1 MKDETGPPATPVTQG
16 FPENRQVFVYDT
28 TLRDGSQSEDVQFT
42 LEDKIRVAECL
53 DRLGIDYIE
62 GGWPGANPKD
72 IEFFRRIRDVS
83 LTHSRVSAF
92 GSTRKSGN
100 RTTEDA
106 VLRALIDARTPVVTI
121 FGKSW
126 SLHVEDILGI
136 SRQANLD
143 MIRESCDFLKQSSRE
158 VVYDAEHFFDGF
170 RENPDFALETLRAAE
185 EGGADWIILCDTNGG
200 SMPWEIERA
209 IREVLRSIRKPL
221 GIHAH
226 NDSELAVAN
235 SLTAV
240 RAGATQVH
248 GTINGI
254 GERCGNANLVSVIAD
269 LILKLEASVTSAREL
284 SRLREVAS
292 FVFEIQNRPLPKNQ
306 PFVGDSAFA
315 HKAGVHVHAIRKNRR
330 AYEHILPEA
339 VGNTQRILLSEHS
352 GRSNLAEKAK
362 EYGIPLDSGSPEA
375 ERMLATLK
383 ELEHEG
389 YQFEGADASF
399 ELLMRSASPE
409 YIPYFEIDFFHVR
422 MEKRGDSE
430 AGLSEAT
437 IRVRVGDATE
447 HTAALGNGPVNAL
460 DNALRKA
467 LGTFYPGVNAIT
479 LLDYKVRVLA
489 GAHGTASRVRVL
501 IESAM
506 DSRKWGTVGV
516 SENVITASLL
526 ALKDS
531 IVYGLLKSG
540 TVPRG

>member
-1 MKDETGPPATPVTQG
+1 MNDHPPRYSSSDET
-16 FPENRQVFVYDT
+16 PERVAIYDT

-42 LEDKIRVAECL
+42 MEDKIRVAEHL

-72 IEFFRRIRDVS
+72 IEFFRKVREVP
-83 LTHSRVSAF
+83 LAHSRISAF
-92 GSTRKSGN
+92 GSTRKATN
-100 RTTEDA
+100 RTSADP
-106 VLRALIDARTPVVTI
+106 VLRALLDAETPVVTI

-136 SRQANLD
+136 SKETNLE
-143 MIRESCDFLKQSSRE
+143 MIRESCDFLKQSGRE

-170 RENPDFALETLRAAE
+170 RENPSFALETLKAAE
-185 EGGADWIILCDTNGG
+185 MGGADWIILCDTNGG
-200 SMPWEIERA
+200 SMPWEVSLA
-209 IREVLRSIRKPL
+209 IGEARKSVRVPL

-235 SLTAV
+235 SLVAV
-240 RAGATQVH
+240 KAGATQVH

-254 GERCGNANLVSVIAD
+254 GERCGNANLISVIAD
-269 LILKLEASVTSAREL
+269 LALKLDVPVTSSREL
-284 SRLREVAS
+284 ARLREVAS
-292 FVFEIQNRPLPKNQ
+292 FIFEVQNRSLPKNQ

-352 GRSNLAEKAK
+352 GKSNLVEKAK
-362 EYGIPLDSGSPEA
+362 EYGIPLDGESPETQK
-375 ERMLATLK
+375 LLSVLK
-383 ELEHEG
+383 TLEHEG
-389 YQFEGADASF
+389 YQFEGAEASF
-399 ELLMRSASPE
+399 ELLMRSASRDF
-409 YIPYFEIDFFHVR
+409 IPYFDVDFFHVL
-422 MEKRGDSE
+422 MEQKGQSE
-430 AGLSEAT
+430 EGLSEAT
-437 IRVRVGDATE
+437 IRVRVGKRFE

-467 LGTFYPGVNAIT
+467 LATFYPIVDSIS
-479 LLDYKVRVLA
+479 LLDYKVRVLS

-501 IESAM
+501 IESSM
-506 DSRKWGTVGV
+506 DARKWGTVGV
-516 SENVITASLL
+516 SENVIAASLL

-531 IVYGLLKSG
+531 IDFGLLKSG
-540 TVPRG
+540 IKPCG

>member
-1 MKDETGPPATPVTQG
+1 VSPGS
-16 FPENRQVFVYDT
+16 PENSQVFVYDT

-53 DRLGIDYIE
+53 DQLGIDYIE

-72 IEFFRRIRDVS
+72 IEFFRRIREVS
-83 LTHSRVSAF
+83 LTHSRISAF

-100 RTTEDA
+100 RTSEDA

-136 SRQANLD
+136 SRRANLE
-143 MIRESCDFLKQSSRE
+143 MIRESCDFLKQAGRE
-158 VVYDAEHFFDGF
+158 LVYDAEHFFDGF

-200 SMPWEIERA
+200 SMPWEVERA
-209 IREVLRSIRKPL
+209 LREVRHSIRTPL

-269 LILKLEASVTSAREL
+269 LVLKLETSVTSAREL

-306 PFVGDSAFA
+306 PFVGESAFA

-352 GRSNLAEKAK
+352 GRSNLVEKAR

-375 ERMLATLK
+375 VKMLSTLK

-389 YQFEGADASF
+389 YQFEGAEASF

-409 YIPYFEIDFFHVR
+409 YVPYFEIDFFHVR
-422 MEKRGDSE
+422 MEQRKDIGE
-430 AGLSEAT
+430 GLSEAT
-437 IRVRVGDATE
+437 IRVRVGDRTE

-467 LGTFYPGVNAIT
+467 LGTFYAGVNEIT

-501 IESAM
+501 IESSM

>member
-1 MKDETGPPATPVTQG
+1 MKDDPRPPEHS
-16 FPENRQVFVYDT
+16 PELAMAGNGQVSIYDT

-42 LEDKIRVAECL
+42 LEDKILVAEHL
-53 DRLGIDYIE
+53 DQLGVDYIE

-83 LTHSRVSAF
+83 LAHSRIVAF

-100 RTTEDA
+100 RTTEDP
-106 VLRALIDARTPVVTI
+106 VLRALVDAGTPVVTI

-136 SRQANLD
+136 TRLANLE
-143 MIRESCDFLKQSSRE
+143 MIRESCDFLKQAGRE
-158 VVYDAEHFFDGF
+158 LVYDAEHFFDGF
-170 RENPDFALETLRAAE
+170 RENPDFALDTLKSAE
-185 EGGADWIILCDTNGG
+185 EGGADWIVLCDTNGG
-200 SMPWEIERA
+200 SMPWEVERA
-209 IREVLRSIRKPL
+209 VREVRKVIRAPI

-240 RAGATQVH
+240 RCGASQVH

-254 GERCGNANLVSVIAD
+254 GERCGNANLVSVLAD
-269 LILKLEASVTSAREL
+269 LVLKLGASVTSAREL

-292 FVFEIQNRPLPKNQ
+292 FISEIQNRPLPKNQ

-352 GRSNLAEKAK
+352 GRSNLAEKAR
-362 EYGIPLDSGSPEA
+362 EYGIPLDSDSPEA
-375 ERMLATLK
+375 QKMLSTLK
-383 ELEHEG
+383 SLEHEG
-389 YQFEGADASF
+389 YQFEGAEASF
-399 ELLMRSASPE
+399 ELLMRSASRD
-409 YIPYFEIDFFHVR
+409 YVPYFEIDFFHVR
-422 MEKRGDSE
+422 MEQKGTFED
-430 AGLSEAT
+430 GLSEAT
-437 IRVRVGDATE
+437 IRVRVGSSTE

-467 LGTFYPGVNAIT
+467 LGTFYARVNEIN

-501 IESAM
+501 IESSM

-531 IVYGLLKSG
+531 IDYGLLKSG
-540 TVPRG
+540 TAPRG